1 MFTEKLLFYNLHVAL
16 CYTIEVTTIKQ
27 ATILEEEVTRIAIIV
42 VMAIQVNR
50 QVTAIQYV
58 R

>member
-1 MFTEKLLFYNLHVAL
+1 M
-16 CYTIEVTTIKQ
+16 EVTTIKQ
-27 ATILEEEVTRIAIIV
+27 ATILEEKVTRIAIIV